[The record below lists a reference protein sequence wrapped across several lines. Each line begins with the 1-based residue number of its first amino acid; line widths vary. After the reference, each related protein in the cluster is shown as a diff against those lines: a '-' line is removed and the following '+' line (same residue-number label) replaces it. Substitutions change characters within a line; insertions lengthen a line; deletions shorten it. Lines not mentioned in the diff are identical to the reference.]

1 MPAKRMHYSDAEWE
15 ELILRCKSSG
25 QSDWQWCHE
34 NDISPSSFYR
44 HLKKF
49 RHTEIIPVP
58 GDMVLDQDL
67 ASRPQEVVP
76 LVIREKE
83 AEQCTFINETASP
96 AVRLTVHGVTLEVFN
111 NAGSEVLSN
120 LLRAVAQSC

>member
-1 MPAKRMHYSDAEWE
+1 MHYSDAEWE

-58 GDMVLDQDL
+58 GDMVLDQDP

-76 LVIREKE
+76 LVIRKE
-83 AEQCTFINETASP
+83 EPAPCTFTNETDVP